1 MTVQLFTQY
10 FLTDGIRATPEWR
23 ASVSWPGAFAAFR
36 DGLRGVFETFGR
48 FTRPNESVT
57 EQDLIR
63 PILALLGWT
72 DSLPQQGTARNED
85 IPDHLLF
92 ADAQAKARAA
102 VFSGPSPALR
112 RFAGRPARRGNA
124 RRTGAAR
131 QPVRLQRHPGGGDRR
146 GWHAAHRRTVR
157 RGRG

>member
-1 MTVQLFTQY
+1 MTGQLFTRY
-10 FLTDGIRATPEWR
+10 FLTDGIRVTPEWR
-23 ASVSWPGAFAAFR
+23 ASVSRPGTFAAFR

-63 PILALLGWT
+63 PVLALLGWT

-85 IPDHLLF
+85 VPDHLLF
-92 ADAQAKARAA
+92 ADTRAKARAA

-131 QPVRLQRHPGGGDRR
+131 
-146 GWHAAHRRTVR
+146 
-157 RGRG
+157 